1 MRAANTTEVTSV
13 VSGEAACFYLSP
25 RRPRAFAIVSGEVSE
40 PTTAMFGLGIRLGLT
55 ASVAEYVD
63 TDRCPL
69 PGGTENVAAYLW
81 KADVLSRANHRRSR
95 LCEPASSVREGVRI

>member
-13 VSGEAACFYLSP
+13 VSGEAACCNLSP
-25 RRPRAFAIVSGEVSE
+25 RPLERSLLSAKAVAK

-69 PGGTENVAAYLW
+69 PGGTENLAAYLW
-81 KADVLSRANHRRSR
+81 KADVLSRANGFDTGEADSVSR
-95 LCEPASSVREGVRI
+95 LLP

>member
-40 PTTAMFGLGIRLGLT
+40 PTTAMFGLDFRLGLK

-63 TDRCPL
+63 NDCCPL
-69 PGGTENVAAYLW
+69 PGGAENVAAYLW
-81 KADVLSRANHRRSR
+81 NVEVLSRANHRRSR